1 MKKIFLF
8 VLMLF
13 AFAACSNTQFV
24 HDVQP
29 ISKSEKTVLIQYF
42 PSDFE
47 IPLEKAL
54 EDNFWKVS
62 VVANKDSASP
72 SVKSNI
78 AVTCDGLYLAHFGTY
93 QGTIKFSDLRTGKRI
108 AIYKFNMATR
118 GAIIENIVKTLAAL
132 PGASNTIPAT
142 STTSTQAVK

>member
-1 MKKIFLF
+1 MKKIFLS
-8 VLMLF
+8 VLMLL
-13 AFAACSNTQFV
+13 AFVACSSTQFV

-29 ISKSEKTVLIQYF
+29 ISKSEKTVLVQYF

-62 VVANKDSASP
+62 VVANRDSASP
-72 SVKSNI
+72 AVKSNI
-78 AVTCDGLYLAHFGTY
+78 SVTCEGLYLAHFGTY

-118 GAIIENIVKTLAAL
+118 GAIIENIVRTLESL
-132 PGASNTIPAT
+132 PGASSSFPGASTIPA
-142 STTSTQAVK
+142 VK

>member
-1 MKKIFLF
+1 
-8 VLMLF
+8 MLF

-29 ISKSEKTVLIQYF
+29 ISKSEKTALIQYF

-118 GAIIENIVKTLAAL
+118 GAIIENIIKTMESI
-132 PGASNTIPAT
+132 PGATTYTN
-142 STTSTQAVK
+142 STTVTKPAVQ